1 VSVQV
6 QVANPPEKEYL
17 SPGTKKEQEEKDGK
31 KKRNAAL
38 SGQATLQEA
47 SLSKGGK
54 KEDEEGKKK
63 RDAAYLSASGQPLRF
78 RVLVLAFFFFKA
90 AYSM

>member
-17 SPGTKKEQEEKDGK
+17 SPGTKKEEEEKDGK
-31 KKRNAAL
+31 KKTNAAL
-38 SGQATLQEA
+38 SAQATLQEA
-47 SLSKGGK
+47 SLSKGEK
-54 KEDEEGKKK
+54 KEDEEEKKK

-78 RVLVLAFFFFKA
+78 RVLVLFFLFPKA
-90 AYSM
+90 SFSR